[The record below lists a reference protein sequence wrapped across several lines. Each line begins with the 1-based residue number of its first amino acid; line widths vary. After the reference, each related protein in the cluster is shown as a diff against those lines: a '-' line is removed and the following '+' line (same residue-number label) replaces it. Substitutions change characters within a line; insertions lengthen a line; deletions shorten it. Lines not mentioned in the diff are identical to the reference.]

1 MTYVERPS
9 AESLLLAKLQQHK
22 RANLR
27 VYIGA
32 APGVGKTYQMLE
44 DAHRLKQQGVDIVTG
59 VIDTHGREET
69 ATLIGDLER
78 VRMRRIQYRT
88 VVIEEMDLEG
98 VIERRPEVALVDD
111 LAHTNLAGS
120 KNRNRYEDV
129 LDLLDAGI
137 SIFTAVNIQHIE
149 SLNDA
154 IARTTGVHVRETFPD
169 WFLKRG

>member
-1 MTYVERPS
+1 
-9 AESLLLAKLQQHK
+9 
-22 RANLR
+22 
-27 VYIGA
+27 
-32 APGVGKTYQMLE
+32 MLE

-111 LAHTNLAGS
+111 LAHTNLPGS

-169 WFLKRG
+169 WFLKRADEVVNVDVSIERSAPACARARSMASKKSNNH

>member
-1 MTYVERPS
+1 
-9 AESLLLAKLQQHK
+9 
-22 RANLR
+22 
-27 VYIGA
+27 
-32 APGVGKTYQMLE
+32 MLE

-111 LAHTNLAGS
+111 LAIRTCPGRRTETDTRMCWIYWTRAFQS
-120 KNRNRYEDV
+120 
-129 LDLLDAGI
+129 
-137 SIFTAVNIQHIE
+137 
-149 SLNDA
+149 SL
-154 IARTTGVHVRETFPD
+154 P
-169 WFLKRG
+169 